1 MRVGMQRTEVQLTRE
16 EVSVIRIALDH
27 LHQNFKNMSVDEK
40 QRLSREARDLLDGF
54 RTIKDEVYRGVEE

>member
-27 LHQNFKNMSVDEK
+27 LHQNFKNMAVDEK

-54 RTIKDEVYRGVEE
+54 RTIKDEVYRGVKE